1 MMKEINPTAAK
12 IADIAEKYIQGRG
25 FNGFSF
31 RDIQN
36 ELGIKT
42 ASIHYHYK
50 TKQDLAIVVFERYLE
65 RYKTALIAI
74 EQQHVTA
81 VDKLKALANIFIT
94 VRNEGKLC
102 LCGMYASDFYSLTDS
117 LKIQL
122 DRFVAFNEQWI
133 EKVIT
138 AGINNGEFSSQ
149 LIAIDAARLY
159 FVSLEGCMLISQFKD
174 ANYIQDVVNNYFN
187 VVLKVKSNI

>member
-1 MMKEINPTAAK
+1 MKEINPTAAK
-12 IADIAEKYIQGRG
+12 IADIAEKYIQCRG

-31 RDIQN
+31 RDIQD

-65 RYKTALIAI
+65 RYKTALITI
-74 EQQHVTA
+74 EQQQLTA
-81 VDKLKALANIFIT
+81 VDKLKALADIFIT

-117 LKIQL
+117 LETQL
-122 DRFVAFNEQWI
+122 NRFVTFNEQWI
-133 EKVIT
+133 TQVIT
-138 AGINNGEFSSQ
+138 DGITKGEFPPQ
-149 LIAIDAARLY
+149 LVASEAARLFILY
-159 FVSLEGCMLISQFKD
+159 R
-174 ANYIQDVVNNYFN
+174 
-187 VVLKVKSNI
+187 

>member
-1 MMKEINPTAAK
+1 MMKDINPTAAK
-12 IADIAEKYIQGRG
+12 IADIAEKYIQCRG

-31 RDIQN
+31 RDIQD

-65 RYKTALIAI
+65 RYKTALTAI
-74 EQQHVTA
+74 EQQNLTA
-81 VDKLKALANIFIT
+81 TDKLKALANIFIT

-117 LKIQL
+117 LNIQL

-133 EKVIT
+133 EQVIT
-138 AGINNGEFSSQ
+138 AGINNGEFHH
-149 LIAIDAARLY
+149 
-159 FVSLEGCMLISQFKD
+159 
-174 ANYIQDVVNNYFN
+174 N
-187 VVLKVKSNI
+187 

>member
-1 MMKEINPTAAK
+1 MMKDINPTAAK
-12 IADIAEKYIQGRG
+12 IADIAEKYIQCRG

-31 RDIQN
+31 RDIQD

-65 RYKTALIAI
+65 RYKTALTAI
-74 EQQHVTA
+74 EQQNLTA
-81 VDKLKALANIFIT
+81 TDKLKALANIFIT

-117 LKIQL
+117 LNIQL

-133 EKVIT
+133 EQVIT

-174 ANYIQDVVNNYFN
+174 ANYIQTVINNYFN
-187 VVLKVKSNI
+187 VVLKVKPNI

>member
-1 MMKEINPTAAK
+1 MKEINPTAAK
-12 IADIAEKYIQGRG
+12 IADIAEKYIQCRG

-31 RDIQN
+31 RDIQD

-65 RYKTALIAI
+65 RYKTALITI
-74 EQQHVTA
+74 EQQQLTA
-81 VDKLKALANIFIT
+81 VDKLKALADIFIT

-117 LKIQL
+117 LETQL
-122 DRFVAFNEQWI
+122 NRFVTFNEQWI
-133 EKVIT
+133 TQVIT
-138 AGINNGEFSSQ
+138 DGITKGEFPPQ
-149 LIAIDAARLY
+149 LVASEAARLY

-174 ANYIQDVVNNYFN
+174 TNYIQTVVNNYFN
-187 VVLKVKSNI
+187 VVLNTPF

>member
-1 MMKEINPTAAK
+1 MKDINPTAAK
-12 IADIAEKYIQGRG
+12 IADIAEKYIQCRG

-31 RDIQN
+31 RDIQD

-50 TKQDLAIVVFERYLE
+50 TKQDLAIVVFERYLA
-65 RYKTALIAI
+65 RYKTALISI

-81 VDKLKALANIFIT
+81 TDKLKALANIFIT
-94 VRNEGKLC
+94 VRNEDKLC

-117 LKIQL
+117 LEIQL
-122 DRFVAFNEQWI
+122 DRFVTFNEQWI
-133 EKVIT
+133 EQVIT
-138 AGINNGEFSSQ
+138 AGINTGEFPSQ
-149 LIAIDAARLY
+149 LIATDAARLY

-174 ANYIQDVVNNYFN
+174 ANYIQAVVNNYFS
-187 VVLKVKSNI
+187 VVLNITE

>member
-1 MMKEINPTAAK
+1 MMKDINPTAAK
-12 IADIAEKYIQGRG
+12 IADIAEKYIQCRG

-31 RDIQN
+31 RDIQD

-65 RYKTALIAI
+65 RYKTALTAI
-74 EQQHVTA
+74 EQQNLTA
-81 VDKLKALANIFIT
+81 TDKLKALANIFIT
-94 VRNEGKLC
+94 VRNEGKFC

-117 LKIQL
+117 LNIQL

-133 EKVIT
+133 EQVIT

-174 ANYIQDVVNNYFN
+174 ANYIQTVVNNYFN
-187 VVLKVKSNI
+187 VVLKVKPNI